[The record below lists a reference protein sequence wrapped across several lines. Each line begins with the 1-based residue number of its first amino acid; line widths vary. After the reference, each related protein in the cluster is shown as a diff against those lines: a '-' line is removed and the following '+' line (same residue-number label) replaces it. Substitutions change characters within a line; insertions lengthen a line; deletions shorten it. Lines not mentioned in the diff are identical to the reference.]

1 MKAEPVAGI
10 QPAVLRWA
18 RESIGMSVEDV
29 ALKLKRPPED
39 IRAWES
45 ADATAPTYAQLETL
59 AYKVLKRPLAV
70 FFLPEPP
77 KEVSPKREFR
87 TLPDA
92 ELQALHADTHMQVR
106 RACNFSSP
114 CARFFDGAA
123 PAERQKM
130 LAAQWNCT
138 ARLSV
143 RQLWSRGVGRFAGR
157 SNRLAIRRSGA
168 QALARIR
175 RGAGHLCFSKP
186 RSAKTS
192 PGFVCLRMT
201 FR

>member
-77 KEVSPKREFR
+77 KEVSPKREFLFLR
-87 TLPDA
+87 YDDLLVVN
-92 ELQALHADTHMQVR
+92 E
-106 RACNFSSP
+106 
-114 CARFFDGAA
+114 FFIMFFC
-123 PAERQKM
+123 R
-130 LAAQWNCT
+130 W
-138 ARLSV
+138 
-143 RQLWSRGVGRFAGR
+143 
-157 SNRLAIRRSGA
+157 
-168 QALARIR
+168 
-175 RGAGHLCFSKP
+175 
-186 RSAKTS
+186 
-192 PGFVCLRMT
+192 
-201 FR
+201 